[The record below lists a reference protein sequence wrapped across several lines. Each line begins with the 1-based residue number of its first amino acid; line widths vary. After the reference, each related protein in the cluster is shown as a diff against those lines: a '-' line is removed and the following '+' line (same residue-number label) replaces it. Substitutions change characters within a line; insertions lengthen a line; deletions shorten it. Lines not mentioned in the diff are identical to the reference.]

1 MNNLSEMHVEVVGVE
16 PPCNKCKATLKNVE
30 EVASKIRAEGINIR
44 VSKLNMASE
53 DVIAKYGVLV
63 SPSLV
68 VNGVVKVVGR
78 VPDKKEVERIL
89 RSITK

>member
-1 MNNLSEMHVEVVGVE
+1 MHVEVVGVE

-30 EVASKIRAEGINIR
+30 EVASKIKAEGINIR

-89 RSITK
+89 RSVIK

>member
-1 MNNLSEMHVEVVGVE
+1 MHVEVVGVE

>member
-1 MNNLSEMHVEVVGVE
+1 MSEMHVEVVGVE

-68 VNGVVKVVGR
+68 VNGIVKVVGR

-89 RSITK
+89 RSVTK

>member
-1 MNNLSEMHVEVVGVE
+1 MHVEVVGVE

-30 EVASKIRAEGINIR
+30 EVASKIKAEGINIR

-89 RSITK
+89 RSVTK

>member
-1 MNNLSEMHVEVVGVE
+1 M
-16 PPCNKCKATLKNVE
+16 KNVE
-30 EVASKIRAEGINIR
+30 EVASKIKAEGINIR

>member
-1 MNNLSEMHVEVVGVE
+1 MTDLSELHVEVVGVE
-16 PPCNKCKATLKNVE
+16 PPCKKCQATLKNVE
-30 EVASKIRAEGINIR
+30 EAASELKTSGFNIH
-44 VSKLNMASE
+44 VSKLNMASK

-68 VNGVVKVVGR
+68 VNGVVKIIGR

-89 RSITK
+89 KATAK

>member
-1 MNNLSEMHVEVVGVE
+1 MSEMHVEVVGVE
-16 PPCNKCKATLKNVE
+16 PPCNKCKATLENVE

-68 VNGVVKVVGR
+68 VNGIVKVVGR

-89 RSITK
+89 RSVTK

>member
-1 MNNLSEMHVEVVGVE
+1 MSEMHVEVVGVE

-30 EVASKIRAEGINIR
+30 EVASKIKAEGINIR

-89 RSITK
+89 RSVTK